1 MLPFKDKNQEEYDEK
16 IKGCHMR
23 AALRLVDACI
33 ANGGMYVKMGQ
44 GLSTMNHILP
54 KEYYLTLR
62 KLQTEALPS
71 HGVEVAAAF

>member
-1 MLPFKDKNQEEYDEK
+1 
-16 IKGCHMR
+16 MR

-71 HGVEVAAAF
+71 HGVEVAIFLSKWTPLRPLMLTDVCF